1 MKSTSAKELV
11 MTTQSN
17 ACGCQSCDGP
27 GCACGCR
34 QIDGRRD
41 AAGRNAVVIA
51 AVIALAALAA
61 SPAAA
66 QTAGCGTAILTDVE
80 VVVARVPQSTITS
93 VHTRPK
99 DGRKPGERSVDAY
112 TTPSERETKSYLVTV
127 RMNDRVYVGRSS
139 GDWFWEF
146 DPTRL
151 VINDPIDA
159 CVSRDTLRLRRPDGK
174 DYKTKIVRVVRDV
187 AHEAAS
193 ETR

>member
-1 MKSTSAKELV
+1 

-27 GCACGCR
+27 RCTCGCR
-34 QIDGRRD
+34 QINARRH
-41 AAGRNAVVIA
+41 AADRNVVAIA

-61 SPAAA
+61 SPAVA

-80 VVVARVPQSTITS
+80 VVVARVPQSTISS

-99 DGRKPGERSVDAY
+99 DVSKLGERSVDAY
-112 TTPSERETKSYLVTV
+112 TTPSERETKTYLVTV
-127 RMNDRVYVGRSS
+127 RINDRVYVGRSS
-139 GDWFWEF
+139 GDWFWDF

-159 CVSRDTLRLRRPDGK
+159 CVSGDTLRLRRPDGK

-187 AHEAAS
+187 AHKAAS
-193 ETR
+193 ESR

>member
-1 MKSTSAKELV
+1 

-17 ACGCQSCDGP
+17 ACGCQPCDGL

-34 QIDGRRD
+34 QIKARRYT
-41 AAGRNAVVIA
+41 AGRNAVVIA
-51 AVIALAALAA
+51 AVIALATLTA
-61 SPAAA
+61 SPAVA
-66 QTAGCGTAILTDVE
+66 QTAGCATAILTDVE
-80 VVVARVPQSTITS
+80 VVVARVPQSTMTS

-112 TTPSERETKSYLVTV
+112 TTPSERETKTYLVTV
-127 RMNDRVYVGRSS
+127 RVNDRVYVGRSS

-174 DYKTKIVRVVRDV
+174 DYKTTIVRVVRDV
-187 AHEAAS
+187 AHEAPP

>member
-1 MKSTSAKELV
+1 
-11 MTTQSN
+11 MTPQSN

-34 QIDGRRD
+34 QINARRYATD
-41 AAGRNAVVIA
+41 RIAAVIA
-51 AVIALAALAA
+51 AVIALATLAA
-61 SPAAA
+61 SPAVA
-66 QTAGCGTAILTDVE
+66 QTAGCVTGILTDVE
-80 VVVARVPQSTITS
+80 VVVSRVPQSTITS

-112 TTPSERETKSYLVTV
+112 TTPSERETKTYLVTV
-127 RMNDRVYVGRSS
+127 RINDRVYVGRSS

-159 CVSRDTLRLRRPDGK
+159 CVSSNTLRLRRPDGK
-174 DYKTKIVRVVRDV
+174 EYKTKIVRVVRDV
-187 AHEAAS
+187 AHKPAS
-193 ETR
+193 ENR

>member
-27 GCACGCR
+27 GCACGCC
-34 QIDGRRD
+34 QINARRYTTD
-41 AAGRNAVVIA
+41 RIAAVIA
-51 AVIALAALAA
+51 AVIALATLAA
-61 SPAAA
+61 SPAVA
-66 QTAGCGTAILTDVE
+66 QTAGCGTGILTDVE
-80 VVVARVPQSTITS
+80 VVVSRVPQSTITS

-112 TTPSERETKSYLVTV
+112 TTPSERETKTYLVTV
-127 RMNDRVYVGRSS
+127 RINDRVYVGRSS

-159 CVSRDTLRLRRPDGK
+159 CVSRNTLRLRRPDGK
-174 DYKTKIVRVVRDV
+174 EYKTKIVRVVREV
-187 AHEAAS
+187 AHKPAS
-193 ETR
+193 ENR

>member
-1 MKSTSAKELV
+1 

-17 ACGCQSCDGP
+17 DCGCQSCDGP
-27 GCACGCR
+27 RCACGCR
-34 QIDGRRD
+34 QINARGP

-51 AVIALAALAA
+51 AVIALAA
-61 SPAAA
+61 SPAIA
-66 QTAGCGTAILTDVE
+66 QTAGCGTGILTDVE

-112 TTPSERETKSYLVTV
+112 TTPSERETKTYLVTV
-127 RMNDRVYVGRSS
+127 RINDRVYVGRSS

-159 CVSRDTLRLRRPDGK
+159 CVSRNTLRLRRPDGK
-174 DYKTKIVRVVRDV
+174 EYKTKIVRVVRDV
-187 AHEAAS
+187 AHKRAS

>member
-1 MKSTSAKELV
+1 

-17 ACGCQSCDGP
+17 ACGCQSCDGHR
-27 GCACGCR
+27 CACGCR
-34 QIDGRRD
+34 QINARRY
-41 AAGRNAVVIA
+41 AADRKVVAIA
-51 AVIALAALAA
+51 AFIALAAFAA
-61 SPAAA
+61 SPAVA
-66 QTAGCGTAILTDVE
+66 QTVGCGTAIRTDVE

-99 DGRKPGERSVDAY
+99 DGMKPGDRSVDAY
-112 TTPSERETKSYLVTV
+112 TTPSERETKTYLVTV
-127 RMNDRVYVGRSS
+127 RLNDRIYVGRSS
-139 GDWFWEF
+139 GDWFWDF

-159 CVSRDTLRLRRPDGK
+159 CVSKDTLRLRRPDGT

-187 AHEAAS
+187 AHKAAS

>member
-1 MKSTSAKELV
+1 

-17 ACGCQSCDGP
+17 VCGCPSCHAPD
-27 GCACGCR
+27 CACGCR
-34 QIDGRRD
+34 RINARRY
-41 AAGRNAVVIA
+41 AAGRNTLVIA
-51 AVIALAALAA
+51 AAIALVALAA
-61 SPAAA
+61 SPAVA

-93 VHTRPK
+93 VRRRPT
-99 DGRKPGERSVDAY
+99 DGRKPGERIVDAY
-112 TTPSERETKSYLVTV
+112 TTPSERETKTYLVTV
-127 RMNDRVYVGRSS
+127 RINDRVYVGRSS

-159 CVSRDTLRLRRPDGK
+159 CVSGDTLRLRRPDGK
-174 DYKTKIVRVVRDV
+174 DYRTKILRMVRDV
-187 AHEAAS
+187 AHKAPS

>member
-1 MKSTSAKELV
+1 

-17 ACGCQSCDGP
+17 ACGYQSCDGP

-34 QIDGRRD
+34 QLNARRQ
-41 AAGRNAVVIA
+41 AADRNAVVIA
-51 AVIALAALAA
+51 VVIALATLTA
-61 SPAAA
+61 SPAVA
-66 QTAGCGTAILTDVE
+66 QTADCETAILTDVE
-80 VVVARVPQSTITS
+80 VVVARVPQLTITS
-93 VHTRPK
+93 VHTRPR

-112 TTPSERETKSYLVTV
+112 TTPSERETKTYLVTV
-127 RMNDRVYVGRSS
+127 RINDRVYVGRSS

-159 CVSRDTLRLRRPDGK
+159 CVSKDTLRLRRPDGK
-174 DYKTKIVRVVRDV
+174 DYKTKIVRVVRD
-187 AHEAAS
+187 AADKAPS